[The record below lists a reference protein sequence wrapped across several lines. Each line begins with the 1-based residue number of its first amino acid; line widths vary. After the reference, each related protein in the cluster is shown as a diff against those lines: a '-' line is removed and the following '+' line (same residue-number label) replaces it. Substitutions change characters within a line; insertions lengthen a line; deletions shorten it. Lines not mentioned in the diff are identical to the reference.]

1 MGIAK
6 KTRRQSLNIDKKNS
20 EFIRESPLSN
30 VSLESFF
37 LGGGGRGPFYGSGR
51 GKIVR
56 KYIQSGVMKL
66 FLILFLIIF
75 LFFTCTGMYYSEG
88 SVKCTV
94 TWIGRYLLVPN
105 VIWRQSHSIR
115 LISEILTF
123 YFKKS
128 ENLSEMA
135 N

>member
-1 MGIAK
+1 MGQEGGK
-6 KTRRQSLNIDKKNS
+6 LYENIYC
-20 EFIRESPLSN
+20 
-30 VSLESFF
+30 
-37 LGGGGRGPFYGSGR
+37 RG
-51 GKIVR
+51 
-56 KYIQSGVMKL
+56 L
-66 FLILFLIIF
+66 FLIHFLIIF
-75 LFFTCTGMYYSEG
+75 LFTCTGMYYSEG